1 MSDFVT
7 TLLVLIGL
15 SFLFNFVFELL
26 FNSFVNYIFKICV
39 KQRTAIKQVKR
50 FLMRKRGESN
60 WSDEDFLVCLDYL
73 DCGEGKVENV
83 N

>member
-26 FNSFVNYIFKICV
+26 FNSYVNFIFKICV
-39 KQRTAIKQVKR
+39 KQRTAIKRVKK
-50 FLMRKRGESN
+50 FLIRKREESN
-60 WSDEDFLVCLDYL
+60 WCDEDFLVCLDYL
-73 DCGEGKVENV
+73 DFGEGKVENV
-83 N
+83 D